1 MYIMEIRNLTPHA
14 IHVLGE
20 VNQVFLTL
28 PASGVVARAATSRSC
43 VGTVDVDGVAVPVNA
58 TSFGDVTGLPDPQP
72 GVAFVVSAITAQA
85 VRDRDDVFIVDDS
98 VRDADGRII
107 GCRALARV

>member
-1 MYIMEIRNLTPHA
+1 MMEIRNLTPHA

-20 VNQVFLTL
+20 DSQVVLTL

-58 TSFGDVTGLPDPQP
+58 TSFGEVTGLPDPQP
-72 GVAFVVSAITAQA
+72 GVAFVVSTITAQA

>member
-1 MYIMEIRNLTPHA
+1 MEIRNLTPHA

-20 VNQVFLTL
+20 DNQVVLTL

-43 VGTVDVDGVAVPVNA
+43 VGTVDVDGVAVPVPVNA

>member
-1 MYIMEIRNLTPHA
+1 MMEIRNLTPHA

-20 VNQVFLTL
+20 DSQVVLTL

-43 VGTVDVDGVAVPVNA
+43 VGAVDVDGVAVPVNA

-72 GVAFVVSAITAQA
+72 GVAFVVSGTRTAESSAAAPSPASSGGVPKDLLQQEK
-85 VRDRDDVFIVDDS
+85 VFPV
-98 VRDADGRII
+98 
-107 GCRALARV
+107 C

>member
-1 MYIMEIRNLTPHA
+1 MEIRNLTPHA

-20 VNQVFLTL
+20 DNQVVPTL

-43 VGTVDVDGVAVPVNA
+43 VGTVDVDGVAVNA

>member
-1 MYIMEIRNLTPHA
+1 MEIRNLTPHA

-20 VNQVFLTL
+20 DNQVVLTL
-28 PASGVVARAATSRSC
+28 PASGVVARATTSRSC

-58 TSFGDVTGLPDPQP
+58 ASFGDVTGLPDPQP